1 LTHSAVLR
9 TLLMASPSCYTCHAH
24 QPRVQCTLCSKH
36 YCDTACTPNAL
47 VDQRFV
53 GDFICGTACSFAFM
67 AGIVHAQAP
76 RRFMCDFPGCDKT
89 YEKRKQLTAHA
100 QAAHSGVRHGPCPCC
115 GLTFARRA
123 AFKQHLKRKRE
134 QISEELQHPDSD
146 SNTDDRLVIQS
157 YADDC
162 VLIIPH
168 ASMQ

>member
-1 LTHSAVLR
+1 
-9 TLLMASPSCYTCHAH
+9 MASPSCYTCHAH

-89 YEKRKQLTAHA
+89 YEKRKQLTAHV

-123 AFKQHLKRKRE
+123 AFEQHLKRKRE

-146 SNTDDRLVIQS
+146 SNTDDRLIIQS